1 MLLRSW
7 SEVSEFFWK
16 TNSLPHQSSL
26 ASHFLTK
33 MWSLFAFFC
42 IQTKH
47 FQEKKI
53 HYKEFYLQGETDL
66 ADSDGLVTGKVPL

>member
-1 MLLRSW
+1 
-7 SEVSEFFWK
+7 
-16 TNSLPHQSSL
+16 
-26 ASHFLTK
+26 

-66 ADSDGLVTGKVPL
+66 ADSDGLVIGKVPL